1 VFTQNWRTKLGYL
14 LIKPGMQAMRKRIDY
29 KEYGGAPL
37 LGLNG
42 VVIVSHG
49 SSKAQAIKN
58 AIRVAA
64 ESVNHRI
71 NEQIVET
78 MLNCEFD
85 VKARA
90 RATSLWRQL
99 KFSIRHDNSKEKS
112 DVEKKEESVPYVEQP
127 QNIEA
132 STAPKDQKPEESEQS
147 KKFWWTLKELKHRD
161 NDKEEAP
168 VQEQEQ
174 PQEFPQNEVS
184 EILTDAGEPQTQEQ
198 ESEDERKR
206 KKRGKRKDHDNV

>member
-1 VFTQNWRTKLGYL
+1 
-14 LIKPGMQAMRKRIDY
+14 MEAMRKRIDY

-42 VVIVSHG
+42 IVIVSHG

-78 MLNCEFD
+78 ILNCEFD
-85 VKARA
+85 AKARA

-99 KFSIRHDNSKEKS
+99 KFSIRHDSSKEKS
-112 DVEKKEESVPYVEQP
+112 DAAKKEELVPQLEQP
-127 QNIEA
+127 QNVE
-132 STAPKDQKPEESEQS
+132 TLTVMPEQKPGEAEQG
-147 KKFWWTLKELKHRD
+147 KKSWWHLKELKHRD
-161 NDKEEAP
+161 NDREEAP
-168 VQEQEQ
+168 VEEQED
-174 PQEFPQNEVS
+174 PQELPPNGVS
-184 EILTDAGEPQTQEQ
+184 ETPADAGETQNQEQ
-198 ESEDERKR
+198 ESEDE
-206 KKRGKRKDHDNV
+206 KKKKGKKKKS